1 VLFCAVAD
9 IVWNTTP
16 RFPLGKWE
24 TGMAEI
30 VTDRGQARVAT
41 FRRRF
46 LKRDLA
52 LVLLLALLVAAS
64 ADWLMHR
71 HVALPATGF
80 AERTLGVAQDGAEH
94 AIYIGGILLER
105 NRHIVAGAA
114 LGCFAGAGL
123 GAGAA
128 AIVGVFTAGAG
139 FAAIPAAAAAGCGLL
154 GFSGGAMGWPLDDYL
169 SF

>member
-1 VLFCAVAD
+1 
-9 IVWNTTP
+9 
-16 RFPLGKWE
+16 
-24 TGMAEI
+24 MAEI
-30 VTDRGQARVAT
+30 VAEIVADRGQVQVAT

-52 LVLLLALLVAAS
+52 LALLLAVALAAS

-71 HVALPATGF
+71 HAASPGTGF
-80 AERTLGVAQDGAEH
+80 AAQTLGVAQDGAEH

-105 NRHIVAGAA
+105 NRHVVVGAVLGCVAGA
-114 LGCFAGAGL
+114 GI

-128 AIVGVFTAGAG
+128 AVVGVFTAGAG
-139 FAAIPAAAAAGCGLL
+139 FAAIPAAAAAGCGLA
-154 GFSGGAMGWPLDDYL
+154 GFGGGALGWPLDDYL